1 MTSST
6 SSRPSC
12 LVTTDICLRERSS
25 RTTSLNLSGTIGRSG
40 IRQVLNFGSY
50 SSGSASCTRWP
61 TAHVT
66 TWSGPSRKPSCF
78 LNGPFRTRAR
88 SPPTEGFSAITRVFD
103 MAPSVAA
110 GDFAGARGPRRGS
123 RRTAAGW
130 PLRVSPDLR
139 SCRTD
144 ARHPPSPSDRSAGV
158 GAPEHLRA
166 EHPDQVHG
174 HEVQHHRLRRRRA
187 HTHRPTTR
195 RCSRSSSP
203 PTRSRSP
210 SSSP

>member
-1 MTSST
+1 MTCST

-78 LNGPFRTRAR
+78 LNGPFRTRAK

-110 GDFAGARGPRRGS
+110 GDFAGARGLRRGS
-123 RRTAAGW
+123 RRTAAG
-130 PLRVSPDLR
+130 
-139 SCRTD
+139 
-144 ARHPPSPSDRSAGV
+144 
-158 GAPEHLRA
+158 GAPEGTSGSPVVSHGRATSPFTLRL
-166 EHPDQVHG
+166 G
-174 HEVQHHRLRRRRA
+174 RGGW
-187 HTHRPTTR
+187 RPRTPATPA
-195 RCSRSSSP
+195 SRSSSRPRGSSTIDFAVAVPTPTGP
-203 PTRSRSP
+203 PLAL
-210 SSSP
+210 